1 MVPRRRKTC
10 KPSPDRLNDLP
21 IRYRPGNGRTVI
33 ACGVS
38 DEPDERGGYIRTAH
52 KTVDRRYHFQHNRNA
67 IGWAVAVVDK
77 LRKLGVQRLRVKDSY
92 TGVIYTCSMKTLL
105 DHASEERLDADAQL
119 FLSLRY
125 WSIKHPV
132 IEAEPAPVVPQ
143 LDLFGE
149 VKS

>member
-1 MVPRRRKTC
+1 MVSRRRPTC
-10 KPSPDRLNDLP
+10 KTSQDRLNDLP
-21 IRYRPGNGRTVI
+21 IRYRPGNGRTVT

-52 KTVDRRYHFQHNRNA
+52 KTVDRRYHFQHNRGA
-67 IGWAVAVVDK
+67 IAWAVAVVAK

-92 TGVIYTCSMKTLL
+92 TETVYTCSMKTLL
-105 DHASEERLDADAQL
+105 DHASEERIDADSQY
-119 FLSLRY
+119 FLMLRY

-132 IEAEPAPVVPQ
+132 IEADPAPVAPQ
-143 LDLFGE
+143 LGLFE